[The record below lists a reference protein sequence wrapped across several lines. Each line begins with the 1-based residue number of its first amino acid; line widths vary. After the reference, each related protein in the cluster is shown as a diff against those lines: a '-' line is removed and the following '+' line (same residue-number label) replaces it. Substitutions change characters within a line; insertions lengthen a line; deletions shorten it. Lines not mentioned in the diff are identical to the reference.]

1 MLDCQLTHDFIG
13 KKSYR
18 ILSYESNDQC
28 RKIMRGVSPTVF
40 LGSHL
45 ASRWS
50 NLESF
55 IWYTWHLR
63 SGHKVTYTIKGNVT
77 SHCVRH
83 LKRSAGRG
91 RRPLHSQLYPPPR

>member
-1 MLDCQLTHDFIG
+1 MKQKLEWMLDCQLKDDYIG
-13 KKSYR
+13 KKSYS

-45 ASRWS
+45 ASQWS

-55 IWYTWHLR
+55 IWYMWHLR
-63 SGHKVTYTIKGNVT
+63 FGHKVTYTVKVHGQ
-77 SHCVRH
+77 
-83 LKRSAGRG
+83 RG
-91 RRPLHSQLYPPPR
+91 SGQTRPLTASAT

>member
-1 MLDCQLTHDFIG
+1 MQRTGILLVSR
-13 KKSYR
+13 KS
-18 ILSYESNDQC
+18 
-28 RKIMRGVSPTVF
+28 MRGVSPTVF

-63 SGHKVTYTIKGNVT
+63 YRHKVTYTVKVHGQGGQGGHDL
-77 SHCVRH
+77 SLRPPFE
-83 LKRSAGRG
+83 AA
-91 RRPLHSQLYPPPR
+91 RRPRPPPTALLAVPASSPHSKTYI